1 MPGFWQDII
10 PRFRSRET
18 RCPLSDSRMANEEA
32 RARILEAAGPMFAA
46 KGYQGATIRE
56 ICEAAGVNLAAVNY
70 HFRNKR
76 TLYAASLGFALESTA
91 SRAPFPAWSP
101 EEPAEVRLKECVCKL
116 VKRMAE
122 LNDVAWQTRLILG
135 ECLVPTGIRREEIA
149 RFVQLPMDVLLSILQ
164 DLLPGDSLQSKRLW
178 LGYSIMSQCMFARI
192 AFAMLPQQH
201 GDPPSSDEVA
211 QYITDLSLAAISRF
225 NQDRGHAS

>member
-1 MPGFWQDII
+1 
-10 PRFRSRET
+10 
-18 RCPLSDSRMANEEA
+18 MANDEA

-91 SRAPFPAWSP
+91 SRVQFPTWSP
-101 EEPAEVRLKECVCKL
+101 EEPAEVRLKECVCTL
-116 VKRMAE
+116 VERMAE
-122 LNDVAWQTRLILG
+122 LNDVAWQTRLILC
-135 ECLVPTGIRREEIA
+135 EWLAPTGIRSDETA
-149 RFVQLPMDVLLSILQ
+149 RFVQLIMDVLLPILEN
-164 DLLPGDSLQSKRLW
+164 LLPGDSLQSKRLW